1 METRYTASIAVLI
14 AVIGTYGLVTMQPL
28 AALLLIAVILGVI
41 FTVRFFDATRQS
53 LDRIERRLDALEKK

>member
-28 AALLLIAVILGVI
+28 AALLLIAVILGVV